1 MDTRIQIAVLSAVGG
16 FGLGYALGKRR
27 SQTEFDEAVNEAC
40 NENREYFYRQ
50 RAKLEEE
57 RSDAQYE
64 AHAATVRAE
73 EAASALATYQGVE
86 SLQEA
91 ATEVFEAEQIPE
103 PAVAEYIERDVVTP
117 EEQRAAWQPD
127 PANSPSPMRRP
138 TAPTPHRR
146 EPYVDKSK
154 SYIITAEEFLQGEE
168 NFAQSTITYYEGDDT
183 LCGEADDIMDDKSR
197 LLLVGPHL
205 SDFAEQD
212 DPNVLY
218 LRNKPMHLD
227 LEVIRNE
234 GKYSDIVAGLG
245 GNE

>member
-1 MDTRIQIAVLSAVGG
+1 MDIRIQIGVLSAAAG

-27 SQTEFDEAVNEAC
+27 SQTEFEEAVAEAC

-64 AHAATVRAE
+64 AQAATVRAE
-73 EAASALATYQGVE
+73 EAASALATYQGIE

-91 ATEVFEAEQIPE
+91 ATEVAEAEQIPE
-103 PAVAEYIERDVVTP
+103 RAVEEYIERDVVTP
-117 EEQRAAWQPD
+117 AEQRSTWQPD
-127 PANSPSPMRRP
+127 PANSPSPMRKP

-146 EPYVDKSK
+146 TPYVDKSK

-168 NFAQSTITYYEGDDT
+168 NFSQSTITYYEGDDT
-183 LCGEADDIMDDKSR
+183 LCGEADDILDDKSR
-197 LLLVGPHL
+197 LLLVGTHL
-205 SDFAEQD
+205 SDFDVQD
-212 DPNVLY
+212 NPNVLY
-218 LRNKPMHLD
+218 LRNHPMHLD
-227 LEVIRNE
+227 MEVIRNE
-234 GKYSDIVAGLG
+234 GKYSVIVAGLG